1 MGTHFIFLSFV
12 QLAKALPK
20 QGRRKEVT
28 NAQINRALGQPGEKM
43 AGYHALLTFLE
54 PEAVSVIVESGQVC
68 SCLCDG
74 LWQFPSDSVACPFLA
89 GVR

>member
-1 MGTHFIFLSFV
+1 
-12 QLAKALPK
+12 
-20 QGRRKEVT
+20 VT

-68 SCLCDG
+68 SCWMVLAES
-74 LWQFPSDSVACPFLA
+74 LVTLVFVLA